1 MKKNRLLILF
11 VLSILVFTWCEK
23 GSKSY
28 KTSSDPT
35 NIGVT
40 MMSQNIVPWWYL
52 YRNLD
57 LSKAADKEEYEQL
70 QKDRNLILEYQT
82 KTSSAVNKFIDTIH
96 QDLLDACKEYET
108 GYETTAGTY
117 YERDVCVD
125 HYIRNL
131 YQKLKTELNN
141 PQKNYSWKDAVLLAY
156 YKDLQ
161 WDHPF
166 VRYFVDLYTYLL
178 KRWRDLGE
186 IPEYP
191 LIWPLTKNPDWWY
204 RNDEEA
210 GGDLAMKNWSWF
222 YTYWAWNITKNQF
235 WSMISSIGSWIV
247 LNGHM
252 LKRIEKE
259 YWYHFPYWSLEII
272 YGTSPMIW
280 PFVLH
285 HKTEYG
291 DYIYQIIG
299 SGAWSWEFI
308 LLVRVF
314 VDWLWIPLGQC
325 GYDWYV
331 LFPNYPLLFGECKKW
346 QNSDPLTIFTQ
357 EYNLYEHNRI
367 PDLVENFTFFLRALE
382 STRVLSK

>member
-1 MKKNRLLILF
+1 
-11 VLSILVFTWCEK
+11 
-23 GSKSY
+23 
-28 KTSSDPT
+28 
-35 NIGVT
+35 
-40 MMSQNIVPWWYL
+40 
-52 YRNLD
+52 
-57 LSKAADKEEYEQL
+57 
-70 QKDRNLILEYQT
+70 
-82 KTSSAVNKFIDTIH
+82 
-96 QDLLDACKEYET
+96 
-108 GYETTAGTY
+108 
-117 YERDVCVD
+117 
-125 HYIRNL
+125 
-131 YQKLKTELNN
+131 
-141 PQKNYSWKDAVLLAY
+141 
-156 YKDLQ
+156 
-161 WDHPF
+161 
-166 VRYFVDLYTYLL
+166 
-178 KRWRDLGE
+178 
-186 IPEYP
+186 
-191 LIWPLTKNPDWWY
+191 
-204 RNDEEA
+204 
-210 GGDLAMKNWSWF
+210 MKNWSWF

-252 LKRIEKE
+252 LKRVEKE

-280 PFVLH
+280 PFVLY

-357 EYNLYEHNRI
+357 EDNLYEHNRI
-367 PDLVENFTFFLRALE
+367 PNLVENFTFFLRALE